1 MYHIYC
7 YSTLLCIM
15 VSHAKR
21 HQSIK
26 DSLGIVKSQYAQ
38 NAEKDFVESVQKQF
52 VSCEDITFL
61 TF

>member
-1 MYHIYC
+1 
-7 YSTLLCIM
+7 M